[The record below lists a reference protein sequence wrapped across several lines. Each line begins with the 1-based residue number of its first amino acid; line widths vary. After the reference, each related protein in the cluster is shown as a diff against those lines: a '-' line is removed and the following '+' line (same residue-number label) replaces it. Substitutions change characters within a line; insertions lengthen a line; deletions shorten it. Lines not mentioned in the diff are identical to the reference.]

1 MKKILLIVLALGVI
15 GGIVFLVR
23 NKEFVVPVVSVPLP
37 SSEVILLDNVEGY
50 LRANIATLS
59 PVKAVLGGTWYV
71 TDVTIDLSKKSGEVT
86 YEDGHIEEKRDFTY
100 TNDSKNEITNL
111 TIK

>member
-1 MKKILLIVLALGVI
+1 MKKILLIVLALCVI
-15 GGIVFLVR
+15 GGIAFFVR
-23 NKEFVVPVVSVPLP
+23 NKEAVAPVVSVPPP
-37 SSEVILLDNVEGY
+37 SSESILRGNVEGY
-50 LRANIATLS
+50 LRANISKLS

-71 TDVTIDLSKKSGEVT
+71 VDVAIDLSKKSGVVT
-86 YEDGHIEEKRDFTY
+86 YEDGHIEEKRNFTY